1 MVSKSH
7 GMMMS
12 HMRRRSQMR
21 RMGIGGVGR
30 RRTERMLMLIEG
42 RMGG

>member
-12 HMRRRSQMR
+12 QMRRRSQMR
-21 RMGIGGVGR
+21 MMGIGVGR
-30 RRTERMLMLIEG
+30 RMIERMLMMIER